1 MNRFVLDAS
10 VTLAWLIDRSVA
22 PYASHVRQLLLAG
35 SRAVVPALW
44 QMEVAN
50 GFVIAERRAM
60 LTPSDT
66 AQILQTFDVVLGNSI
81 EIQHGSVSV
90 RRVIAT
96 ARQSRLTAYDA
107 AYLDLAKD
115 QQLAL
120 ATLDRGL
127 AEAAKQAGVPLLP

>member
-1 MNRFVLDAS
+1 MTRFVLDAS
-10 VTLAWLIDRSVA
+10 VTLAWLIDRTVA
-22 PYASHVRQLLLAG
+22 PYAVHIRQLLLGG

-50 GFVIAERRAM
+50 GFVTAERRAM

-66 AQILQTFDVVLGNSI
+66 AQILQTFDVVLRNSI
-81 EIQHGSVSV
+81 EIQHGVVSL
-90 RRVIAT
+90 RRLIAI

-107 AYLDLAKD
+107 AYLGLAKD
-115 QQLAL
+115 QQLPI

-127 AEAAKQAGVPLLP
+127 EEAATLVGVPLLP